1 MGRLLRLQWKK
12 GKSKKGTS
20 IDQLERKSWR
30 QAVGAEGDVTWK
42 LQEKEMGVVKPG
54 TGQGQARAHS
64 GKRAEE

>member
-42 LQEKEMGVVKPG
+42 LQEKEMGSCEAG
-54 TGQGQARAHS
+54 HWTGASKSPQWEKS
-64 GKRAEE
+64 